1 MDISIDTI
9 LQRMIVDA
17 ENMNPAL
24 IGTITQ
30 GTETYIRFS
39 VAASAIWGVYKQ
51 LDWTVDQ
58 IFPST
63 MSKESLEKFA
73 KERGK
78 DVENLTGAELLSFV
92 LSYLRKPPSGGK
104 DTDYE
109 RWALE
114 TVSSGSVVELLPSM
128 VSSGSITVNADAFC
142 DPKDKDSIAFSVGSS
157 DVGDS
162 IVIDFDDTKDIAG
175 IGLGFTTVRGG
186 EFRVYSSEDSST
198 WTLRAILGTS
208 GWSMGSFETV
218 SARYWKIT
226 LTSIDALENWMTPA
240 LHDIKCHGIEF
251 YTEDGTQEKPTFAKC
266 DKNPY
271 GVGTVGILLAPVS
284 LSMKAIETVREHCEE
299 EGPVAPKEIFV
310 SVQRETTVDVK
321 VHLGIGS
328 SSSFDDAGFRSD
340 VQKYFAEL
348 QAGDMIVTA
357 QITVFAIKHGAL
369 PDSVTTRKNGG
380 AWSSSATVV
389 AGPDEKFI
397 LGTLSVE

>member
-1 MDISIDTI
+1 MAISIDTI

-73 KERGK
+73 TERGK
-78 DVENLTGAELLSFV
+78 DVEGLTGAELLSFV
-92 LSYLRKPPSGGK
+92 LSYLRRPPSGGK
-104 DTDYE
+104 ITDYE

-114 TVSSGSVVELLPSM
+114 AVSSGSVVELLPSM
-128 VSSGSITVNADAFC
+128 VSSDQIVIDADAFC
-142 DPKDKDSIAFSVGSS
+142 DPKNKDSIAFSVSS
-157 DVGDS
+157 YNVGES
-162 IVIDFDDTKDIAG
+162 VIVDFGTDKEISGVG
-175 IGLGFTTVRGG
+175 IGFTTIRGG
-186 EFRVYSSEDSST
+186 EFRVYSSEDSTT
-198 WTLRAILGTS
+198 WALRSILGTS
-208 GWSMGSFETV
+208 GWAMDSFDAV
-218 SARYWKIT
+218 SARYWKIA
-226 LTSIDALENWMTPA
+226 LTSIDALENWMTPS
-240 LHDIKCHGIEF
+240 LHDIKCHGVEF
-251 YTEDGTQEKPTFAKC
+251 YTDDGTQEKATFAKC
-266 DKNPY
+266 TKNPY
-271 GVGTVGILLAPVS
+271 GKGTVGILLAPVT
-284 LSMKAIETVREHCEE
+284 LSMKMIETVRDHCEE

-310 SVQRETTVDVK
+310 AVQRETTVDVK
-321 VHLGIGS
+321 VHLDG
-328 SSSFDDAGFRSD
+328 SSSFDDDGFRSD

-348 QAGDMIVTA
+348 KAGDMIVTA

-380 AWSSSATVV
+380 AWSSAATVV
-389 AGPDEKFI
+389 ASTDEKFI